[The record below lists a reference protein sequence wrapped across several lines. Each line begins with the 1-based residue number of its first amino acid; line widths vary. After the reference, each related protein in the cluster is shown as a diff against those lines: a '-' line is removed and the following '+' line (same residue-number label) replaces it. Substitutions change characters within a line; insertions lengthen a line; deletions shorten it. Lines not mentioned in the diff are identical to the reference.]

1 MAVEGILFDMDG
13 VLVDSE
19 PLHLEVEEAIF
30 EELGIN
36 ISKEEHFSYVGMAPL
51 EVWTTIRRRYD
62 LEIPAKRL
70 FQLEQERK
78 FALFQKR
85 EVSLVEGVLPLLQ
98 QLHEKGYPIALASSS
113 PRRIIELFVEKT
125 GVGDFFRFLISAEE
139 VERGKPAPDIFL
151 AAAERLGCS
160 ASDCLVIED
169 SANGVQAAK
178 AAGMYCIGFQN
189 PNSGYQD
196 LSVADRVVESFS
208 AEVRR
213 TVLRWISE
221 Q

>member
-1 MAVEGILFDMDG
+1 MAIEGVLFDMDG

-19 PLHLEVEEAIF
+19 PLHLEVERAIF
-30 EELGIN
+30 EELGIG
-36 ISKEEHFSYVGMAPL
+36 ISEEEHYAYVGMAPL
-51 EVWTTIRRRYD
+51 EVWKSIRRRYD
-62 LEIPAKRL
+62 LKTPAETLYRREQNRKLTLFEQREIP
-70 FQLEQERK
+70 
-78 FALFQKR
+78 
-85 EVSLVEGVLPLLQ
+85 LVEGVFPLLQ
-98 QLHEKGYPIALASSS
+98 RLYEKGYPIALASSS
-113 PRRIIELFVEKT
+113 PRRIIDLFVEKT

-160 ASDCLVIED
+160 PSDCLVIED

-189 PNSGYQD
+189 SNSGYQD

-221 Q
+221 E